1 MKKITTKLIA
11 LAFGMSLFVGIILSI
26 VVVISLQKTND
37 KNLQLLEQNLR
48 TNFDLNA
55 KNQVQTVQSL
65 IDAVNNLPEN
75 GAIGTQEKK
84 KLAADLVRNL
94 KYGDG
99 GYFWVDTEDGT
110 NVVLLGKDAEG
121 KNRYDAKD
129 KRGSYFIRDL
139 INNGL
144 KVDGGFTNY
153 YFPKPGQDEPLP
165 KRGYTLG
172 YKPYKWVI
180 GTGNYIDDIDTLV
193 EKYNNDANKALNKTM
208 VSMILI
214 VIVLLGFSFVFALV
228 LGRRISLPIVDISLK
243 MKEISNGNLNIKIQT
258 NQNDEIGEL
267 ANATKS
273 MITKLKEMVSNIGKG
288 SEEILNASS
297 QMNESSQQLSQ
308 GANEQAASTE
318 EVSSSMEQMVS
329 NIQQNASNSKET
341 ERISQSASLGV
352 DKVTQRSEESLSA
365 IRLIAEKIDV
375 INDIASQTN
384 ILALNAA
391 VEAARAGEHGKGF
404 AVVAAEVRKL
414 AENSKEAADE
424 IIALSHSSLN
434 IAEEAGK
441 ILNEVLPDIN
451 RTSQLVQEISAASNE
466 QNNGADQI
474 NSAIQQLNN
483 VTQQNAASS
492 EQLAS
497 SSEELSAQAENL
509 KELIAFFK
517 L

>member
-1 MKKITTKLIA
+1 MRKITTKLIA
-11 LAFGMSLFVGIILSI
+11 LAFGMSLFVGAVLSI
-26 VVVISLQKTND
+26 VVVFSLRNTND
-37 KNLQLLEQNLR
+37 RNLQLLEQNLR
-48 TNFDLNA
+48 TNFDSNA
-55 KNQVQTVQSL
+55 KNEVETVISL
-65 IDAVNNLPEN
+65 VDAVNKLPESEN
-75 GAIGTQEKK
+75 FSSSDKE
-84 KLAADLVRNL
+84 KLAADLVREI

-129 KRGSYFIRDL
+129 KRGNYFIREL

-144 KVDGGFTNY
+144 KSGGGYTNY
-153 YFPKPGQDEPLP
+153 YFPKPGGDEPLP
-165 KRGYTLG
+165 KRGFTLN
-172 YKPYKWVI
+172 YKPYKWII
-180 GTGNYIDDIDTLV
+180 GTGNYIDDIDNLV
-193 EKYNNDANKALNKTM
+193 AQYNNEAKKALNKTLLSM
-208 VSMILI
+208 VLI
-214 VIVLLGFSFVFALV
+214 VAVLLAVSFIFAFV
-228 LGRRISLPIVDISLK
+228 LGKKLSLPIVGMSQK
-243 MKEISNGNLNIKIQT
+243 MKEVSNGNLNIDIEVD
-258 NQNDEIGEL
+258 QNDEIGDL
-267 ANATKS
+267 AIATKA
-273 MITKLKEMVSNIGKG
+273 MINKLKEMVGHISKG
-288 SEEILNASS
+288 SDEILGAGS
-297 QMNESSQQLSQ
+297 QMSESSQQLSQ
-308 GANEQAASTE
+308 GASEQASSTE

-329 NIQQNASNSKET
+329 NIQQNALNSKET
-341 ERISQSASLGV
+341 ERISQSASEGI
-352 DKVTQRSEESLSA
+352 DKVTKRSAESLNA

-404 AVVAAEVRKL
+404 AVVASEVRKL

-424 IIALSHSSLN
+424 IISLSQSSLN

-441 ILNEVLPDIN
+441 ILNEVLPEIE

-466 QNNGADQI
+466 QNSGADQI
-474 NSAIQQLNN
+474 NNAIQQLNN

-497 SSEELSAQAENL
+497 SSEQLSAQAENL